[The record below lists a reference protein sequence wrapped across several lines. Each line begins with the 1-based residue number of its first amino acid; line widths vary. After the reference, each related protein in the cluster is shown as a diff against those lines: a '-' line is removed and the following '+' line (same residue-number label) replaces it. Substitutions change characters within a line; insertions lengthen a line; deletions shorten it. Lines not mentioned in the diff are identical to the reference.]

1 MNRGYSDR
9 WHHAAEPPWM
19 FEPTNEWRPQFPGQR
34 YPGDIGIE
42 HTPRPAPRG
51 RAAVVGRAEIPPL
64 APTRPDGTY
73 VGRSWDEQDD
83 RRARHDDETYRRPHD
98 ETYRRGELPRVD
110 DRGRRPEPLNA
121 RGGEPPWERGNRDE
135 TGRGRYAPHGRYDDR
150 RPRHESGGRD
160 QPVSP
165 ARHPEPGWLPEPDEE
180 LPRGHDRYAFGRDAG
195 EPPPGTRY
203 PWGRPGGPDRGRPGE
218 PPLSGDGRS
227 KPDWSGATRDG
238 DVNPYPRRHP
248 AGSGHPAGRDA
259 PSPHRDAAPGP
270 GHHPGRYAAQP
281 PNPNRRPDTAAPWPP
296 PGPPRPGPDQPAP
309 QRGRPH
315 GPPLPPPSR
324 SRQGGLPTD
333 TPRAPYGRP
342 VSGAPNG
349 PTSGAPSRPASGTTG
364 TPPPPRPPQGHPGD
378 DVPRRPPPPVPGMA
392 GPPPVRPVSPA
403 AGNHRDRPDQ
413 ARTDTGADRET
424 GPPSGTAP
432 WQPRRYVPP
441 PASPPLTAEPA
452 PAAGPPPGRS
462 GPGAWFGPAVS
473 PSKPAPSDPAAPS
486 PIAASDRSAEGSDA
500 TSPPPPAAP
509 AGASKDTAP
518 GRATADTEPTD
529 TAPAAVADTTND
541 TEPTDTAEDAEPG
554 RATAN
559 TEPTDTAANT
569 QPGRAAPAAVADTT
583 NDTEP
588 TDTAE
593 DAEPGRATANT
604 EPTDTAANTQ
614 PGHAAPAAVIG
625 SDDIVDDCPTP
636 VDDDALTE
644 SSDSTHADAEP
655 APEGA
660 QVLVE
665 PAPPLTPSP
674 SAESIQVISAP
685 PAPQPEGDPAET
697 PKTVAPPSEAPAPVA
712 VATPTARHDMP
723 PAGDT
728 APADPERVLA
738 NHPWRLDPT
747 TLREV
752 VTDPEQFRGLRH
764 RLTEKLDTAIDN
776 RSRARLLSLRAVV
789 SRAAGDLDDALAD
802 GRLALTYAEATG
814 ELRRSALAQARLAHV
829 LRWRGEYDE
838 ADRLF
843 AQANS
848 PELPDRLRAAL
859 HEHAGRCCVDQGR
872 LVEACV
878 HFERALDLR
887 GTADPTLLDRVRV
900 SLDAVADRAAA
911 TGFGPYPRSRAEVLE
926 PERPPVPAR
935 DGSLWGYADPNG
947 DLVVAA
953 EYAEVQPFQEGVAWA
968 RRPDD
973 QRWSL
978 LDRTGTT
985 VLAASWLE
993 AGPFADGLAWV
1004 SQGEP
1009 GGWCAIDPHGEVVVP
1024 PGFAEVRPF
1033 RRGIAVVRRE
1043 GWGAVDRAGRLVVP
1057 TRYHGFATVL
1067 ADDSQVDG
1075 FTDDGLAV
1083 VDLAGRYGVVDRTG
1097 QVVVPPAHA
1106 ALVVHPVAFLVAT
1119 AAGRWGALDRQG
1131 EPLIDPTHTDRAM
1144 VLAEIDQLLTDAVP
1158 VL

>member
-1 MNRGYSDR
+1 MNRGYGDR

-98 ETYRRGELPRVD
+98 EAYRRGELPRVD

-135 TGRGRYAPHGRYDDR
+135 TGRGRYADHGRYDDR

-270 GHHPGRYAAQP
+270 GRHPGRYAAQP

-424 GPPSGTAP
+424 GPPPGTAP

-441 PASPPLTAEPA
+441 PASPPLTTEPA

-473 PSKPAPSDPAAPS
+473 PSKAAPSDPAAPS
-486 PIAASDRSAEGSDA
+486 PTAASDRSVEGSDA

-509 AGASKDTAP
+509 AGASTDTAP

-569 QPGRAAPAAVADTT
+569 QPG
-583 NDTEP
+583 
-588 TDTAE
+588 
-593 DAEPGRATANT
+593 
-604 EPTDTAANTQ
+604 
-614 PGHAAPAAVIG
+614 HAAPAAVIG
-625 SDDIVDDCPTP
+625 SDDIMDDCPTP

-644 SSDSTHADAEP
+644 SSDSTHADANAEP

-697 PKTVAPPSEAPAPVA
+697 PKAVAPPSEAPAPVA

-953 EYAEVQPFQEGVAWA
+953 EYAEVQPFQEGLAWA